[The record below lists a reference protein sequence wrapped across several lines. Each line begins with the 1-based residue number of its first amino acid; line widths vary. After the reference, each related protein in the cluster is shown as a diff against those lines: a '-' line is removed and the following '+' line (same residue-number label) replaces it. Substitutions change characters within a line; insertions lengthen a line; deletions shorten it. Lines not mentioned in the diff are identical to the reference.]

1 MTFCLALSIRD
12 FSLVAADTRV
22 NMVVNGEVVVHDG
35 PENLD
40 VSVASPQY
48 SLNVPFR
55 QRKFARVQRGWVTMA
70 GHYLLARELLSQ
82 ASKCSSDMYE
92 ELAPTFR
99 ENIAEATARIHENTA
114 LPLENFND
122 TVIFGAPFEKD
133 YVWVFSCNEEKV
145 KSTSDAGNFVINWP
159 NDYDTHQ
166 RAEEQNRFLSELE
179 QAQQSGSLPSIFRA
193 VARLVRASAAGSTQ
207 SGPYCQIGVS
217 LRSSTERVDS
227 VYFQSHCEEL
237 LRMPDSSVLTALDRN
252 A

>member
-35 PENLD
+35 PEDLD

-55 QRKFARVQRGWVTMA
+55 QRKLARVQRGWVTMA
-70 GHYLLARELLSQ
+70 GHYLLARELISQ
-82 ASKCSSDMYE
+82 ATNGSSDMYE
-92 ELAPTFR
+92 ALAPTFR
-99 ENIAEATARIHENTA
+99 ENLAEATARIHETTA
-114 LPLENFND
+114 LPLEDFND
-122 TVIFGAPFEKD
+122 TVVFGAPFEGD
-133 YVWVFSCNEEKV
+133 RVWVFSCNAEKV
-145 KSTSDAGNFVINWP
+145 RSTSDAGNYVINWP

-166 RAEEQNRFLSELE
+166 RVEEQNRFLGEFE
-179 QAQQSGSLPSIFRA
+179 QAQQSGSLPGIFRA
-193 VARLVRASAAGSTQ
+193 VARLVKASASGSTQ

-217 LRSSTERVDS
+217 FRSSTEQLDS

-237 LRMPDSSVLTALDRN
+237 LRMPGSSVLFALDRN